1 MSGQDKESLTQ
12 RFDELLAF
20 IDQANSTVLNGKMP
34 DLGNVDKK
42 VALLCKDI
50 EGADPEIA
58 KQTQPMMAQMI
69 TKLDE
74 LAQSLNEYQ
83 AQKSGETQ

>member
-1 MSGQDKESLTQ
+1 MSGQDKESFRN
-12 RFDELLAF
+12 RFDELIAF
-20 IDQANSTVLNGKMP
+20 IDQANNAVLDGKMP

-42 VALLCKDI
+42 VALLCRDI
-50 EGADPEIA
+50 ESANPEIA

-69 TKLDE
+69 VKLDA

-83 AQKSGETQ
+83 AAKSGEAQ